1 MTMLWPLFCGP
12 TVVTLTG
19 FHCISESYTFFH
31 FFVPLQTFYVGK
43 FVLTA
48 YSKRGI
54 GGATQFKFTYC
65 GCWKVEIDHKCS
77 QITLE
82 SGRHLQLLAL
92 FLTFFYLWER
102 ICWLSENIREGV
114 GIKCNF
120 RENFSEVIDLALP
133 YIIHFLDGMCD
144 GATLQWNRSYQI
156 KLVAGPELWYVVMI
170 AGL

>member
-1 MTMLWPLFCGP
+1 MTTILWPNSGHINGVSLYFRKLYLLSLFCTLTNFLCRKACLNSIQQERNWWCYAVQVHVLWLLKSRNRLQVQPTHPRVWKTP
-12 TVVTLTG
+12 TVVG
-19 FHCISESYTFFH
+19 PFPS
-31 FFVPLQTFYVGK
+31 
-43 FVLTA
+43 
-48 YSKRGI
+48 
-54 GGATQFKFTYC
+54 
-65 GCWKVEIDHKCS
+65 
-77 QITLE
+77 
-82 SGRHLQLLAL
+82 
-92 FLTFFYLWER
+92 FFYQWER

-144 GATLQWNRSYQI
+144 GATHQWNRSYQI

>member
-1 MTMLWPLFCGP
+1 MTTILWPNSGHINGVSLYFRELYLLSLFC
-12 TVVTLTG
+12 TLTN
-19 FHCISESYTFFH
+19 FLCRKACLNSIQQERNWWRYAVQVH
-31 FFVPLQTFYVGK
+31 
-43 FVLTA
+43 VLWLL
-48 YSKRGI
+48 KI
-54 GGATQFKFTYC
+54 
-65 GCWKVEIDHKCS
+65 
-77 QITLE
+77 E

-92 FLTFFYLWER
+92 SLAFFYQWER

-133 YIIHFLDGMCD
+133 YITHFLDGMCD

>member
-1 MTMLWPLFCGP
+1 MTTILWPNSGHINGVSLYFRELYLLSLFCTLTNFLCRKACLNSIQQERNWWRYAVQVHVLWLLKSRNRLQVQPNHPRVWKTP
-12 TVVTLTG
+12 TVVG
-19 FHCISESYTFFH
+19 PFPS
-31 FFVPLQTFYVGK
+31 
-43 FVLTA
+43 
-48 YSKRGI
+48 
-54 GGATQFKFTYC
+54 
-65 GCWKVEIDHKCS
+65 
-77 QITLE
+77 
-82 SGRHLQLLAL
+82 
-92 FLTFFYLWER
+92 FFYQWER